1 MKVMIL
7 LRKETWSLW
16 LWIFLTLA
24 QWSRQFMDE
33 SFRPQTGT
41 ASARFFQCPEMVA
54 FDACVV
60 LGLLALT
67 CVLGI
72 RQRWIVICACAVTLA
87 IAFYHQ
93 DTYSIGVDMLLILSV
108 TPVIAAYLK
117 PERPV

>member
-1 MKVMIL
+1 MIL
-7 LRKETWSLW
+7 LRKETVSLW

-41 ASARFFQCPEMVA
+41 ASARFFQYPEIAA
-54 FDACVV
+54 FEACVV

-67 CVLGI
+67 YVVGI
-72 RQRWIVICACAVTLA
+72 RQRWIVICACAATLA

-93 DTYSIGVDMLLILSV
+93 DTYSIGVDMLLILAV
-108 TPVIAAYLK
+108 APVLAAYLK
-117 PERPV
+117 SERPV